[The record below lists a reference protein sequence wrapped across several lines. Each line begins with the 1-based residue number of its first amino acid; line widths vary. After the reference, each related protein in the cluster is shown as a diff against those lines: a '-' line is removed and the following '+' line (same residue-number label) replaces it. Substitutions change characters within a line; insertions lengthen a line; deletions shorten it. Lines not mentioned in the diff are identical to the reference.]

1 MLTINSLKMK
11 KILSILFLS
20 VMIYSCTNQHT
31 GTAVVK
37 NSDELSLNAKSLL
50 QAYFDNDFSLWEELF
65 SDDCEVYII
74 TNDAMDKKATIEALK
89 QERALFNS
97 LSVLDDYSH
106 TNYFN
111 NGDIW
116 TNHWFIVNATGKFT
130 GETNTVRVHTDLKWE
145 NGKVVVFQVYRDPS
159 VTIKEAAA
167 MAEMSK

>member
-1 MLTINSLKMK
+1 
-11 KILSILFLS
+11 
-20 VMIYSCTNQHT
+20 MIYSCTNQQT

-111 NGDIW
+111 KGDIW

>member
-1 MLTINSLKMK
+1 MK

-20 VMIYSCTNQHT
+20 VMIYSCSNQQT

-65 SDDCEVYII
+65 SEDCEVFI

-159 VTIKEAAA
+159 VTIKEATA

>member
-1 MLTINSLKMK
+1 MK

-20 VMIYSCTNQHT
+20 VMIYSCTNQQT

-111 NGDIW
+111 NGDIL

>member
-1 MLTINSLKMK
+1 MK

-20 VMIYSCTNQHT
+20 VMIYSCSNQQT
-31 GTAVVK
+31 WTAVVK
-37 NSDELSLNAKSLL
+37 DSDELSLIANCLL
-50 QAYFDNDFSLWEELF
+50 KAYFDNDFSLWEELF
-65 SDDCEVYII
+65 SDDCNVFII
-74 TNDAMDKKATIEALK
+74 TDNAMDKKATIDALK
-89 QERALFNS
+89 KERALFNS

-111 NGDIW
+111 NWDIW
-116 TNHWFIVNATGKFT
+116 SNHWFIVNATGKFT

-159 VTIKEAAA
+159 VTIKEATA

>member
-1 MLTINSLKMK
+1 MK

-20 VMIYSCTNQHT
+20 VMIYSCSNQQT

-37 NSDELSLNAKSLL
+37 DSDELSLNAKSLL
-50 QAYFDNDFSLWEELF
+50 KAYIDNDFSLWEELF
-65 SDDCEVYII
+65 SEDCEVFI
-74 TNDAMDKKATIEALK
+74 TNNAMDKKATIEALK

-97 LSVLDDYSH
+97 FSVLDDYSH

-145 NGKVVVFQVYRDPS
+145 NGKVVIFQVYRDPS
-159 VTIKEAAA
+159 VTMKEATA

>member
-20 VMIYSCTNQHT
+20 VMIYSCSNQQT

-37 NSDELSLNAKSLL
+37 DSDELSLNAKSLL
-50 QAYFDNDFSLWEELF
+50 QAYFDNDFNLWEELF
-65 SDDCEVYII
+65 SEDCEVFI
-74 TNDAMDKKATIEALK
+74 TNNAMDKKATIEALK

-97 LSVLDDYSH
+97 FSVLDDYSH

-145 NGKVVVFQVYRDPS
+145 NGKVVIFQVYRDPS
-159 VTIKEAAA
+159 VTMKEATA

>member
-1 MLTINSLKMK
+1 MK

-20 VMIYSCTNQHT
+20 VMIYSCTNQQT
-31 GTAVVK
+31 GTAIVK

-97 LSVLDDYSH
+97 FSVLENYSH

-111 NGDIW
+111 NGNIW

>member
-1 MLTINSLKMK
+1 MK

-20 VMIYSCTNQHT
+20 VMTYSCSNQQT

-97 LSVLDDYSH
+97 FSVLDDYSH

-145 NGKVVVFQVYRDPS
+145 NGKVVVFQVYRDTS

>member
-1 MLTINSLKMK
+1 MK

-20 VMIYSCTNQHT
+20 VMIYSCTNQQT

-37 NSDELSLNAKSLL
+37 DSDELSLNAKSLL

-65 SDDCEVYII
+65 SEDCEVFI
-74 TNDAMDKKATIEALK
+74 TNNAMDKKATIEALK

-145 NGKVVVFQVYRDPS
+145 NGKVVIFQVYRDPS
-159 VTIKEAAA
+159 VTMKEATA
-167 MAEMSK
+167 MAEMSE

>member
-1 MLTINSLKMK
+1 MK
-11 KILSILFLS
+11 EIKNPLIANIDRSNGNIEISISKKYDESEEAMYKSFMS
-20 VMIYSCTNQHT
+20 VCAM
-31 GTAVVK
+31 
-37 NSDELSLNAKSLL
+37 
-50 QAYFDNDFSLWEELF
+50 DNKALVDTT
-65 SDDCEVYII
+65 D
-74 TNDAMDKKATIEALK
+74 MDKKATIEALK

-97 LSVLDDYSH
+97 FSVLDDYSH

-145 NGKVVVFQVYRDPS
+145 NGKVVIFQVYRDPS
-159 VTIKEAAA
+159 VTMKEATA

>member
-1 MLTINSLKMK
+1 MK

-20 VMIYSCTNQHT
+20 VLTYSCSNQQT

-65 SDDCEVYII
+65 SEDCEVFI
-74 TNDAMDKKATIEALK
+74 TNNAMDKKATIEALK

-97 LSVLDDYSH
+97 FSVLDDYSH

-111 NGDIW
+111 NGDTW

-145 NGKVVVFQVYRDPS
+145 NGKVVIFQVYRDPS
-159 VTIKEAAA
+159 VTMKEATA

>member
-1 MLTINSLKMK
+1 MK

-20 VMIYSCTNQHT
+20 VMIYSCSNQQT

-37 NSDELSLNAKSLL
+37 DSDELSLNAKSLL
-50 QAYFDNDFSLWEELF
+50 KAYFDNDFSLWEELF
-65 SDDCEVYII
+65 SEDCEVFI

>member
-1 MLTINSLKMK
+1 MK

-20 VMIYSCTNQHT
+20 VMIYSCSNQQT

>member
-1 MLTINSLKMK
+1 MK

-20 VMIYSCTNQHT
+20 VMIYSCTNQQT

-65 SDDCEVYII
+65 SEDCEVFI

-145 NGKVVVFQVYRDPS
+145 NGKVVIFQVYRDPS
-159 VTIKEAAA
+159 VTMKEATA
-167 MAEMSK
+167 MAEMSE

>member
-1 MLTINSLKMK
+1 MK
-11 KILSILFLS
+11 KILSILLVS
-20 VMIYSCTNQHT
+20 VMIFSCSNQLT

-37 NSDELSLNAKSLL
+37 DSDELSLNAKSLL

-65 SDDCEVYII
+65 SENCEVFI
-74 TNDAMDKKATIEALK
+74 TNSAMDKKATIEALK

-97 LSVLDDYSH
+97 FSVLDDYSH

-145 NGKVVVFQVYRDPS
+145 NGKVVIFQVYRDPS
-159 VTIKEAAA
+159 VTMKEATA

>member
-1 MLTINSLKMK
+1 MK

-20 VMIYSCTNQHT
+20 VMIYSCTNQQT

-65 SDDCEVYII
+65 SEDCEVFI
-74 TNDAMDKKATIEALK
+74 TNNAMDKKATIEALK

-159 VTIKEAAA
+159 VTIKEATA

>member
-1 MLTINSLKMK
+1 MK

-20 VMIYSCTNQHT
+20 VMTFSCSNQNPQ

-37 NSDELSLNAKSLL
+37 DSDELSLNSKSLL
-50 QAYFDNDFSLWEELF
+50 KAYIDDDFSLWEELF
-65 SDDCEVYII
+65 SDDCEVFII
-74 TNDAMDKKATIEALK
+74 NDAMDKKATLEALK

-97 LSVLDDYSH
+97 FSVLENYSH

-111 NGDIW
+111 NGNIW

-145 NGKVVVFQVYRDPS
+145 NGKVVIFQVYRDPS
-159 VTIKEAAA
+159 VTIKEATA

>member
-1 MLTINSLKMK
+1 MK

-20 VMIYSCTNQHT
+20 VMIYSCSNQQT

-37 NSDELSLNAKSLL
+37 NSYELSLNAKSLL

-65 SDDCEVYII
+65 SEDCEVFI

-145 NGKVVVFQVYRDPS
+145 NGKVVIFQVYRDPS
-159 VTIKEAAA
+159 VTMKEATA

>member
-1 MLTINSLKMK
+1 MK

-20 VMIYSCTNQHT
+20 VMIYSCTNQQT

>member
-1 MLTINSLKMK
+1 MK

-20 VMIYSCTNQHT
+20 VMIYSCSNQQT

-37 NSDELSLNAKSLL
+37 DSDELSLNAKSLL

-65 SDDCEVYII
+65 SEDCEVFI
-74 TNDAMDKKATIEALK
+74 TNNAMDKKATIEALK

-97 LSVLDDYSH
+97 LSVLEDYSH

-145 NGKVVVFQVYRDPS
+145 NGKVVIFQVYRDPS
-159 VTIKEAAA
+159 VTIKEATA

>member
-1 MLTINSLKMK
+1 MK

-20 VMIYSCTNQHT
+20 VMIYSCTNQQT
-31 GTAVVK
+31 GKAVVK